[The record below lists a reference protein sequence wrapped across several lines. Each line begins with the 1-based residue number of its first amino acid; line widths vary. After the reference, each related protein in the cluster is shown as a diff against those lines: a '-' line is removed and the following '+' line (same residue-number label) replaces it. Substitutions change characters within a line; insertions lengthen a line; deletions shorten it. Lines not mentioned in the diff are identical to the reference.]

1 MQLALNG
8 EWKLYYHP
16 QEEAMPPIEEW
27 PAIPAR
33 VPGEAELALMEA
45 GIEPDP
51 FYDENL
57 YRYRKYETYMWAY
70 ERAFC
75 VPETREARQW
85 ILRFE
90 GINTYA
96 DVYVNGTLVGQ
107 ADNMLIAHEFDA
119 TRAIR
124 QGEENVVRV
133 VIRSALLEARKWD
146 YPVALSAEGLG
157 DYVWQRKPP
166 HSFGWDI
173 MPRLPCA
180 GLWRGVALESRGRAR
195 IAQAYYATRECDA
208 HRALLQFAYR
218 YETRDISLE
227 KYRVRITCGDTV
239 LEKAAP
245 FVSGSGGLVLEN
257 PRLWWPRGYGEQ
269 NLYTVKMELLCG
281 EEVLDTRIDTI
292 GIRKIVIEHKMLPD
306 DAGEFLVRVNGCP
319 ILCKGSNWVPLDAF
333 HSRDAARYAQALE
346 LFAQAGCNIVRCWG
360 GNVYEDQEFFDL
372 CDRLGLLVWQDFCM
386 ACAVYPQ
393 SRDFAQKMEREA
405 EHVIRKLRNHP
416 CILLWAGDNE
426 VDEVYDG
433 LGYEAD
439 NRYNAITREVL
450 PRAVRMNDPYRK
462 FLPSSPYIAMGVP
475 RYSVPE
481 QHNWGPRGYFKD
493 EFYKNTR
500 AHFISECGYHGCP
513 APESLA
519 RFLPPERLWPYTNS
533 SWMTHDTDYLPHGER
548 GYNRNQLMADQVQV
562 LFGSVPETLEE
573 FSLLSQIS
581 QAEALKFFIER
592 TRIHK
597 WRRTGIIWWNM
608 LDGWPQISDAIVD
621 YYFRKKRAY
630 QTVCRAQWPVLIAAD
645 EHAGWEHAIYLLND
659 GRESYEVTYVVKDG
673 DTGEVLL
680 SGAERSPA
688 NENLRLG
695 AVRVIPASRRLL
707 VFEWQME
714 GKTYGSYYVTGFP
727 PYPVENW
734 RRWLG
739 VIDALPM
746 GETV

>member
-1 MQLALNG
+1 MQLTLNG

-27 PAIPAR
+27 PAISAR

-107 ADNMLIAHEFDA
+107 ADNMLIAHEFDV
-119 TRAIR
+119 THAIGVG
-124 QGEENVVRV
+124 QENTVRV
-133 VIRSALLEARKWD
+133 VIHSALLEARKKD

-173 MPRLPCA
+173 MPRLPCS

-281 EEVLDTRIDTI
+281 DEVLDTRTDTI

-306 DAGEFLVRVNGCP
+306 DAGEFLVRINGCP

-393 SRDFAQKMEREA
+393 SQDFAQKIEQEA

-597 WRRTGIIWWNM
+597 WRRTGII
-608 LDGWPQISDAIVD
+608 VD
-621 YYFRKKRAY
+621 YYFHKKRAY